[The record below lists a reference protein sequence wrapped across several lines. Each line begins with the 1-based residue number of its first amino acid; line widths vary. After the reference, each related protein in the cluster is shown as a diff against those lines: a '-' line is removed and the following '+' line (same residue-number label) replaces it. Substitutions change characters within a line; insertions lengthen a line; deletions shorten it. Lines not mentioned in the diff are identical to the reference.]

1 MLIIFLREEK
11 MVFNKEITGYENEEE
26 LASYLNGNQV
36 GRVYPNFLELLL
48 NFNGSVENLVIL

>member
-1 MLIIFLREEK
+1 

-26 LASYLNGNQV
+26 FASYLNGNQV

>member
-1 MLIIFLREEK
+1 

-26 LASYLNGNQV
+26 FASYLNGKQV